1 MWDLSNCC
9 TTGKL
14 RNLNS
19 GKPANPVCSR
29 VDRSAPICAGMGV
42 GRPGLKLAERRAIW
56 RPGVA
61 SRAAVGAR
69 RGRSP
74 GCRRGWGG
82 KISGFQI
89 FREQTLKIALAMTAL
104 CPQPTFVNAA
114 IIGGERCVYFLSLH
128 LAGEHLLTCNVPL
141 VRR

>member
-1 MWDLSNCC
+1 MAFSDWRLARTSPETDPGVLSSNLGSYICKAKHDQSVTIIISENFPNRARTEFVTWDLSNCC

-82 KISGFQI
+82 GFSGF
-89 FREQTLKIALAMTAL
+89 
-104 CPQPTFVNAA
+104 
-114 IIGGERCVYFLSLH
+114 
-128 LAGEHLLTCNVPL
+128 
-141 VRR
+141 